1 MSDLYRLVYYSHSRL
16 AASAAAMADSV
27 GSILDAARRNNPRL
41 GVTGA
46 LMFNRGCFAQVLE
59 GTRES
64 VARTFERIQQDRRHG
79 DVSLLEFAPAKAR
92 AFENWSMAFVGA
104 SVPDAA
110 TFGAIA
116 GESRYDPAKMN
127 AEALFEVLQALVLE
141 DEVA

>member
-16 AASAAAMADSV
+16 PASTEAMADSV
-27 GSILDAARRNNPRL
+27 DSILDAACRNNPRL

-64 VARTFERIQQDRRHG
+64 VARTFERIQQDPRHG

-104 SVPDAA
+104 SVQDAA
-110 TFGAIA
+110 KFGAIA
-116 GESRYDPAKMN
+116 GESGYDPAKMS
-127 AEALFEVLQALVLE
+127 AEALFRVLQALVLE